1 VAGQLFT
8 RFSPLC
14 ELGSRQIGGVKHLQL
29 LDIPTPRSDRID
41 DAFTCAVPTFRY
53 ANGIHV
59 SSRFVMSLPLKALM
73 TVLIAAFAFAIAS
86 PANAEK
92 TRKHKKVVTASSSVQ
107 GKYWGTNLFP
117 AGPLYFSG
125 VYLGDDPDPNIRFQ
139 IWRDISG
146 RFGGE
151 P

>member
-1 VAGQLFT
+1 M
-8 RFSPLC
+8 S
-14 ELGSRQIGGVKHLQL
+14 
-29 LDIPTPRSDRID
+29 
-41 DAFTCAVPTFRY
+41 
-53 ANGIHV
+53 
-59 SSRFVMSLPLKALM
+59 SLPLKVFATALAVAFVS
-73 TVLIAAFAFAIAS
+73 VL
-86 PANAEK
+86 PANADSDATK
-92 TRKHKKVVTASSSVQ
+92 TRKHKKIAATSAAARATPQ
-107 GKYWGTNLFP
+107 HWGTDKFP